1 MHMLN
6 NKRLSSI
13 EYDQSEASEMIPR
26 YTSALHDVIN
36 VRTDIHSAG
45 KADAEEKW
53 HDHGE

>member
-13 EYDQSEASEMIPR
+13 EYNQSEVSEMIPR
-26 YTSALHDVIN
+26 HTATLHDVIN